1 MHTLPT
7 LTYNYNALAPVIDEV
22 TMKLHHGK
30 HHQGYVDK
38 LNMALEK
45 YPELA
50 DLSLPD
56 LLADFEVVP
65 DEIRS
70 AVRNHG
76 GGHYNHSLFWT
87 MLTPVGSPENELPL
101 ELEKLLIE
109 SFGSLIEF
117 KQQFEA
123 AGLARFGSGWVWL
136 ARNQFDRLEIIT
148 TANQDTPLEQ
158 GAAALLG
165 VDVWEHAYYL
175 NYQNRRADYLAKIWS
190 VVNWQTVAKL
200 AKL

>member
-1 MHTLPT
+1 MHTLPI
-7 LTYNYNALAPVIDEV
+7 LTYNYDALAPVIDEA

-38 LNMALEK
+38 LNAALEK

-50 DLSLPD
+50 DLLLPD

-70 AVRNHG
+70 AVRNNG

-87 MLTPVGSPENELPL
+87 MLAPVSSKENELSP
-101 ELEKLLIE
+101 ELEKLLTE
-109 SFGSLIEF
+109 SFGSMTEF

-123 AGLARFGSGWVWL
+123 AGMARFGSGWVWL
-136 ARNQFDRLEIIT
+136 VRNQFGGLEIIT
-148 TANQDTPLEQ
+148 TANQDTPLEL
-158 GAAALLG
+158 GAIPLLG

-175 NYQNRRADYLAKIWS
+175 NYQNKRADYLGKIWQ
-190 VVNWQTVAKL
+190 VINWQTVAKL